1 MAKSVAQGIPDAWP
15 LLLSRD
21 QACAYLGVSASTLFR
36 VCPVAPV
43 DLGANV
49 LRYHRPE
56 IDAWVATLPP
66 RLPKHLQADTDHSN
80 DDDPRLEDQPED
92 RRQSAVE
99 RARQRALGGPSCRRS
114 RTSSGSSGKTA
125 A

>member
-1 MAKSVAQGIPDAWP
+1 MSKTVAQGIPDAWP

-66 RLPKHLQADTDHSN
+66 RLPKHLQADNDHSN
-80 DDDPRLEDQPED
+80 DEPRPDDHPED

-99 RARQRALGGPSCRRS
+99 RARQRALGGPSCKRS
-114 RTSSGSSGKTA
+114 RTSSGSSGTTA